1 MKPSEPVRVLS
12 EASREGAPE
21 DLRKLASLFGRVSE
35 PRPLDDA
42 ALSRVYRRVRGAT
55 QARPRRTLGFV
66 RWAVVGVLGLSAGV
80 VAAAQSGLL
89 RGRIEIG
96 PLVVTLGAPPA
107 RSGPRRPR
115 PPRAAEERLEPPAPP
130 ASVPPLPAPAA
141 PSPAVASPAVASP
154 AVASPAVAALTN
166 EAGRRPRARRRVQL
180 AAAAAVPQPEAN
192 AAVAAM
198 PAVPEPL
205 PPGPELAPAALPPMA
220 PPRGAS
226 SSWPAPGS
234 VRPEPPRAP
243 GPLAQESALL
253 AQALGKL
260 RHARDAE
267 GALVDLRAY
276 AQRFPR
282 GLLSHEAQRAR
293 IDAYLVLNRRSEA
306 LALLGDAQLG
316 NTGRDAELRVI
327 RAELLG
333 LSRCERAV
341 TDFTAVLAAAGGV
354 SDDVKER
361 ALWGRA
367 RCLGRLGRDRE
378 AAADRAAYLA
388 RFPEGRFARALR

>member
-12 EASREGAPE
+12 EAAREGAPE
-21 DLRKLASLFGRVSE
+21 DLRKLAALFERVSE
-35 PRPLDDA
+35 PRPLEDA

-55 QARPRRTLGFV
+55 QARPRRPLGFV
-66 RWAVVGVLGLSAGV
+66 RWAVVGVLVLSAGV

-115 PPRAAEERLEPPAPP
+115 PPRAAEERVAPPAPP
-130 ASVPPLPAPAA
+130 ASLPTLPAPAV
-141 PSPAVASPAVASP
+141 P
-154 AVASPAVAALTN
+154 SPAVAALTN
-166 EAGRRPRARRRVQL
+166 EAGPRPRARRRVRL
-180 AAAAAVPQPEAN
+180 AAASLAPQPEAN

-198 PAVPEPL
+198 PTVPEPL
-205 PPGPELAPAALPPMA
+205 PPGPEVAPAALPPMA
-220 PPRGAS
+220 PPRGATS

-282 GLLSHEAQRAR
+282 GLLFHEAQRAR

>member
-1 MKPSEPVRVLS
+1 MRPSEPVRVLS
-12 EASREGAPE
+12 EAEREGAPE
-21 DLRKLASLFGRVSE
+21 DIRRLASLFERVSA
-35 PRPLDDA
+35 PRPLEDV
-42 ALSRVYRRVRGAT
+42 ALSRVYRRVRGAS
-55 QARPRRTLGFV
+55 QARPRRALGV
-66 RWAVVGVLGLSAGV
+66 MRWAVVSALVLSAGV

-96 PLVVTLGAPPA
+96 PLVVTLGPPPS

-115 PPRAAEERLEPPAPP
+115 PPRAAEERVAPPEPAP
-130 ASVPPLPAPAA
+130 VPAA
-141 PSPAVASPAVASP
+141 PASAAPIPIVPSPA
-154 AVASPAVAALTN
+154 AAAPTN
-166 EAGRRPRARRRVQL
+166 EGGPRPRARRRVQL
-180 AAAAAVPQPEAN
+180 AAASSAPRAA
-192 AAVAAM
+192 AAAALGAS
-198 PAVPEPL
+198 PVPESL
-205 PPGPELAPAALPPMA
+205 PPGPDLAPAAVEPIA
-220 PPRGAS
+220 PPRTTS

-253 AQALGKL
+253 ARAIGKL

-267 GALVDLRAY
+267 GALVDLREH

-354 SDDVKER
+354 SDDVRER